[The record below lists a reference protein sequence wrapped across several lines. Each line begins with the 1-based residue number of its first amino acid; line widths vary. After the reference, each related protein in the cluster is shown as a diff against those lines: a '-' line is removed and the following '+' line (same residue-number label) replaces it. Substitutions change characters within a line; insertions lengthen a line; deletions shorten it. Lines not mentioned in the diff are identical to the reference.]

1 MASLV
6 GLTLLLGLGSQ
17 YVDINLLYLTF
28 YLYHNIGLEEDV
40 DLTLDCH
47 LGHKR
52 QAYF

>member
-28 YLYHNIGLEEDV
+28 YLYHNIVLEEDV

-52 QAYF
+52 EAYF